1 MNSQFFIRDSR
12 VEHENDTVFY
22 RLPRCARNDGLL
34 ARNDGFLVIVG
45 LDPTIYFCEFNSLSH
60 SGILKYY
67 ICMMR
72 RKIFFVAALFL
83 LFSQGLFSF
92 TNEAVEFAESWNAQ
106 KNEFLKT
113 DVVACA
119 GNEDNSLFLMATNQ
133 EDGGH
138 SVVWIFHAGVNRDTK
153 IRPLWDK
160 TFTTGGTIKSL
171 VYSPFSKKFY
181 FTSAWA
187 DDQTSEKNTQ
197 GLYIASQTYEKKQP
211 FVTLDHQLMEPG
223 ESHLLVNKKGVWL
236 LKDLPGDDWSFSK
249 SQFYQI
255 EDEEGHFVF
264 NVPEA
269 ADSISFNT
277 FNKYGHQENK
287 DLSIIGKALYE
298 GVFQATDY
306 TLLICDADKSS
317 WWLYNC
323 VNKKLTKYEDYWLA
337 RKNAFKYDSYYEN
350 SILYNL
356 KPKTIARFI
365 IQLITCICLVFS
377 IIVIII
383 LCIRQT
389 KRIERKKAA
398 VKEHNKMIFDIQE
411 KERAKISRDI
421 HDSVVQDIRVLR
433 LETENLVVDE
443 ASKSR
448 QTKIEDLATDC
459 IIKLRNIC
467 YNLTPAELA
476 SHNEGDSTQLELISI
491 INSLVQQFSART
503 HIPCVFKV
511 EEGFEYP
518 VLEKEKTQNLFRV
531 IQEALTNIEKHSYAT
546 QASIFIKKADSSGGG
561 KRALL
566 IYITDDGIGC
576 NQNEL
581 AKKLKSK
588 EHLGLRGM
596 KDRMELIGGQIEF
609 FTAQNDGMEIKIE
622 LPLEIA
628 K

>member
-1 MNSQFFIRDSR
+1 
-12 VEHENDTVFY
+12 
-22 RLPRCARNDGLL
+22 
-34 ARNDGFLVIVG
+34 
-45 LDPTIYFCEFNSLSH
+45 
-60 SGILKYY
+60 
-67 ICMMR
+67 MMR

-119 GNEDNSLFLMATNQ
+119 SNEDNSLFLMATNQ

-138 SVVWIFHAGVNRDTK
+138 SVVWVFHAGVNRDTR

-171 VYSPFSKKFY
+171 AFSPFSKKFY

-187 DDQTSEKNTQ
+187 DDQTSEKDTQ
-197 GLYIASQTYEKKQP
+197 GLYIASQTYEKNQP

-249 SQFYQI
+249 SQLLQI
-255 EDEEGHFVF
+255 EDEKGHFIF
-264 NVPEA
+264 AVPEA
-269 ADSISFNT
+269 AVSKSFYT
-277 FNKYGHQENK
+277 FNNYAHQPNK
-287 DLSIIGKALYE
+287 DKSVLGKALYE

-306 TLLICDADKSS
+306 TLLICDADQSS

-323 VNKKLTKYEDYWLA
+323 VNEKLTKYENYWLA
-337 RKNAFKYDSYYEN
+337 KNKALKLDSRYEEG
-350 SILYNL
+350 ILYNL
-356 KPKTIARFI
+356 KPKIIVQFI
-365 IQLITCICLVFS
+365 LQLLACLCLVFS
-377 IIVIII
+377 IVVILV

-389 KRIERKKAA
+389 KKCKFKEAA
-398 VKEHNKMIFDIQE
+398 IKEQKKMIFDIQE

-433 LETENLVVDE
+433 LETENLVVDD
-443 ASKSR
+443 ASKAR

-476 SHNEGDSTQLELISI
+476 SHSEGDSTQLELISI
-491 INSLVQQFSART
+491 INSLVQQFSSRT

-546 QASIFIKKADSSGGG
+546 QASIFIKKADSSGG
-561 KRALL
+561 KPALL

-609 FTAQNDGMEIKIE
+609 FSKPNEGFEIT
-622 LPLEIA
+622 LSLSV
-628 K
+628 

>member
-1 MNSQFFIRDSR
+1 
-12 VEHENDTVFY
+12 
-22 RLPRCARNDGLL
+22 
-34 ARNDGFLVIVG
+34 
-45 LDPTIYFCEFNSLSH
+45 
-60 SGILKYY
+60 
-67 ICMMR
+67 MMR
-72 RKIFFVAALFL
+72 RKIFFVAVLFL

-92 TNEAVEFAESWNAQ
+92 TNEAVEFAESWNTQ

-119 GNEDNSLFLMATNQ
+119 SNEDNSLFLMATNQ

-138 SVVWIFHAGVNRDTK
+138 SVVWVFHAGVNRDTR

-171 VYSPFSKKFY
+171 AFSPFSKKFY

-187 DDQTSEKNTQ
+187 DDQTSEKDTQ
-197 GLYIASQTYEKKQP
+197 GLYIASQTYEKNQP

-249 SQFYQI
+249 SQLLQI
-255 EDEEGHFVF
+255 EDEKGDFIF
-264 NVPEA
+264 AVPEA
-269 ADSISFNT
+269 AVSKSFYT
-277 FNKYGHQENK
+277 FNIYAHQPNK
-287 DLSIIGKALYE
+287 DKSVLGKALYE

-306 TLLICDADKSS
+306 TLLICDADQSS

-323 VNKKLTKYEDYWLA
+323 VNEKLTKYENYWLA
-337 RKNAFKYDSYYEN
+337 KNTALKLDSRYEEG
-350 SILYNL
+350 ILYNL
-356 KPKTIARFI
+356 KPKTIVQFI
-365 IQLITCICLVFS
+365 LQLLACLCLVFS
-377 IIVIII
+377 IVVILV

-389 KRIERKKAA
+389 KKIKFKEAA
-398 VKEHNKMIFDIQE
+398 IKEQKKMIFDIQE

-433 LETENLVVDE
+433 LETENLVVDD
-443 ASKSR
+443 ASKAR

-476 SHNEGDSTQLELISI
+476 SHSEGDSTQLELISI
-491 INSLVQQFSART
+491 INSLVQQFSSRT

-546 QASIFIKKADSSGGG
+546 QASIFIKKADSSGG
-561 KRALL
+561 KPALL

-609 FTAQNDGMEIKIE
+609 FSKPNEGFEIT
-622 LPLEIA
+622 LSLSV
-628 K
+628 

>member
-1 MNSQFFIRDSR
+1 
-12 VEHENDTVFY
+12 
-22 RLPRCARNDGLL
+22 
-34 ARNDGFLVIVG
+34 
-45 LDPTIYFCEFNSLSH
+45 
-60 SGILKYY
+60 
-67 ICMMR
+67 MMR

-92 TNEAVEFAESWNAQ
+92 TNEVVEFAESWNAQ

-113 DVVACA
+113 DVVVCA
-119 GNEDNSLFLMATNQ
+119 SNEDNSLFLMATNQ

-138 SVVWIFHAGVNRDTK
+138 SVVWVFHAGVNRDTR

-171 VYSPFSKKFY
+171 AFSPFSKKFY

-187 DDQTSEKNTQ
+187 DDQTSEKDTQ
-197 GLYIASQTYEKKQP
+197 GLYIASQTYEKNQP

-223 ESHLLVNKKGVWL
+223 ESHLFVNKKGVWL

-249 SQFYQI
+249 SQLLQI
-255 EDEEGHFVF
+255 EDEKGHFIF
-264 NVPEA
+264 AVPEA
-269 ADSISFNT
+269 AVSKSFYT
-277 FNKYGHQENK
+277 FNNYAHQPNK
-287 DLSIIGKALYE
+287 DKSVLGKALYE

-306 TLLICDADKSS
+306 TLLICDADQSS

-323 VNKKLTKYEDYWLA
+323 VNEKLTKYENYWLA
-337 RKNAFKYDSYYEN
+337 KNKALKLDSRYEEG
-350 SILYNL
+350 ILYNL
-356 KPKTIARFI
+356 KPKTIVQSI
-365 IQLITCICLVFS
+365 LQLLACLCLVFS
-377 IIVIII
+377 IVVILV
-383 LCIRQT
+383 LCVRQT
-389 KRIERKKAA
+389 KKCKFKEAA
-398 VKEHNKMIFDIQE
+398 IKEQKKMIFDIQE

-433 LETENLVVDE
+433 LETENLVVDD
-443 ASKSR
+443 ASKAR

-467 YNLTPAELA
+467 YNLTPAELV
-476 SHNEGDSTQLELISI
+476 SHSEGDSTQLELISI
-491 INSLVQQFSART
+491 INSLVQQFSSRT

-518 VLEKEKTQNLFRV
+518 VLEKETTQNLFRV

-546 QASIFIKKADSSGGG
+546 QASIFIKKADSSGG
-561 KRALL
+561 KPALL

-609 FTAQNDGMEIKIE
+609 FSKPNEGFEIT
-622 LPLEIA
+622 LSLSV
-628 K
+628 